1 VVVIKK
7 LYALLIV
14 CSMVTL
20 LLIAC
25 SPTGANSSTSGNQVH
40 MGNTDF
46 VQSSITIKKGERVTL
61 VADTF
66 IAHTIAN
73 GTWENGTPKPSRE
86 SGAPV
91 VDNVSV
97 GGNSA
102 GTVGPFNSAGSFKLY
117 CTIHPGMNLTVVV
130 H

>member
-1 VVVIKK
+1 MVVIKK
-7 LYALLIV
+7 IYALLVV
-14 CSMVTL
+14 CSMATL
-20 LLIAC
+20 LLVAC
-25 SPTGANSSTSGNQVH
+25 NSTGADSSTSGNQVH
-40 MGNTDF
+40 MGDTDF

-73 GTWENGTPKPSRE
+73 GTWENGTPKPSKE
-86 SGAPV
+86 SEAPV

-97 GGNSA
+97 GGNSSE
-102 GTVGPFNSAGSFKLY
+102 TVGPFNSVGSFKLY